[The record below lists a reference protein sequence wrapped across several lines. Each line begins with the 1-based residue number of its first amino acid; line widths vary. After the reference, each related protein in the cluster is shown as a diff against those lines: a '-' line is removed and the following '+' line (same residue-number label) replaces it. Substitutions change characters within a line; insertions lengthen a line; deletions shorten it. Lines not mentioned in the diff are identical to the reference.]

1 MSNPK
6 KNQYLGFVA
15 ILGSVASA
23 QTAIDNPRP
32 ACATNCLVQNPTA
45 SPQVVS
51 GKVNLTGDSSAR
63 TFQNPELYIPLT
75 DDSPATSNPGAQ
87 GDFRVTPVEHI
98 EINDIA
104 PNNAIPIYAAHNC
117 NYRTGPANANGA
129 CVAMLPIVTSTPGDE
144 HAGLEAIN
152 AIVQVG
158 STDPLAQAQGIEL
171 NMFNNSGADSNLL
184 PNSTFSR
191 GPYLGISS
199 TAGGGNP
206 MVAAFAVQDQRAV
219 NAPHSGWHHGFW
231 VPFAYDD
238 GVLVGYPGGG
248 GPPIGLHQA
257 ATCSATATANCSSI
271 PLQFDSSYSDG
282 SASHPFATQLYAYS
296 PPGFNQAQCLAVS
309 FTSGRNVFSTCS
321 NGNTTEGHTT
331 VNGPLVINNQELF
344 IAGAAAGVEVGDSA
358 TTAPYIDLHSS
369 GNTIDYDARIQ
380 VTGGTSAVGQG
391 TIDLIGS
398 HIATNG
404 VRGLTHTVKLP
415 CGTITFT
422 NGLLT
427 GVSGTC

>member
-1 MSNPK
+1 MSIQIK
-6 KNQYLGFVA
+6 IQYIGVLA
-15 ILGSVASA
+15 ILGSMASA
-23 QTAIDNPRP
+23 QTSDNPRP
-32 ACATNCLVQNPTA
+32 ASATNCLVQNPTA

-63 TFQNPELYIPLT
+63 TFQNPELSIPLT
-75 DDSPATSNPGAQ
+75 DTSPATTNPGAQ
-87 GDFRVTPVEHI
+87 ADLRLTPALHI
-98 EINDIA
+98 EINDKG
-104 PNNAIPIYAAHNC
+104 PNDASPFYGAHNC
-117 NYRTGPANANGA
+117 NYTTGTASSNGG
-129 CVAMLPIVTSTPGDE
+129 CVGMVPIVVSSEKDE
-144 HAGLEAIN
+144 HYGLEAIN

-158 STDPLAQAQGIEL
+158 NHDPLVQAQGIEL
-171 NMFNNSGADSNLL
+171 NMFNNSGSDSTVL

-191 GPYLGISS
+191 GPYLGYTA
-199 TAGGGNP
+199 TAGGGNA
-206 MVAAFAVQDQRAV
+206 MVSAFTVQDQRSV
-219 NAPHSGWHHGFW
+219 GAPHSGWHHGFW

-238 GVLVGYPGGG
+238 GVLIGFPGGG

-257 ATCSATATANCSSI
+257 ATCRASATANCSSI

-282 SASHPFATQLYAYS
+282 SASHPFATQLYAFS

-309 FTSGRNVFSTCS
+309 FTSGTNVFSTCS
-321 NGNTTEGHTT
+321 NGNTTQGRTT

-344 IAGAAAGVEVGDSA
+344 IGGAAAGVEVGNSA
-358 TTAPYIDLHSS
+358 TTAPFIDLHSS

-380 VTGGTSAVGQG
+380 VTGGTSAIGQG

-404 VRGLTHTVKLP
+404 EKGLTHTVKLP